1 MDVIAVLGAAAVIG
15 SLFVAWW
22 ALSGPR
28 AESLDLQTGHA
39 GPADLRTRLLEQRAS
54 DRVTGPMFEGFG
66 AWLRRRLP
74 AGRLSHLNQKLA
86 RAGSPEG
93 WTVER
98 LLTTKV
104 LLALVFGLGVGL
116 LMLRNTT
123 ALGLVLVAGAAL
135 IGYFAPNVL
144 LDRRADQRKVAVR
157 RDLSDVIDQF
167 SMMVHAGLGIDAAM
181 ARAARSSDGT
191 IAEEFT
197 RVGNDIRI
205 GVDRS
210 VALTN
215 LAERV
220 DVPELHTLVAALI
233 QAERLG
239 VPLTQTLQVQA
250 HELRLKRRQFA
261 EEQAMKLPV
270 KMLFPLIFCIFP
282 VLLIV
287 ILAPAVISIFE
298 AFS

>member
-1 MDVIAVLGAAAVIG
+1 MDVIAVLGASAVIG

-28 AESLDLQTGHA
+28 AEILELQIGD
-39 GPADLRTRLLEQRAS
+39 GEVSDLRDRLLQQRAS
-54 DRVTGPMFEGFG
+54 ERVTGPMIEGFG

-74 AGRLSHLNQKLA
+74 AAQLSELGRKLA

-98 LLTTKV
+98 LLATKV
-104 LLALVFGLGVGL
+104 LLTLVLAIGVGL
-116 LMLRNTT
+116 LMLERPS
-123 ALGLVLVAGAAL
+123 ALGAVLVIGAGL
-135 IGYFAPNVL
+135 IGYFSPNVL

-157 RDLSDVIDQF
+157 RDLSDVIDQL

-181 ARAARSSDGT
+181 ARAARSSAGP

-197 RVGNDIRI
+197 RVGNDIRV

-210 VALTN
+210 VALAN

-220 DVPELHTLVAALI
+220 DIPELHTLVAALI
-233 QAERLG
+233 QADRLG

-250 HELRLKRRQFA
+250 KELRLKRRQFA

-298 AFS
+298 QFN